1 MYSFDFDSAY
11 GALAQAI
18 EKAPEDPLPY
28 AARSAAL
35 LFSELD
41 RMGVLKS
48 EFFAS
53 NKRIAS
59 KQQNISPD
67 ASVKARLDADIET
80 AKRLAGAT
88 LDRESENANA
98 LLAMA
103 MAWGIAADYTA
114 LVEKRQ
120 FGSLSVAKQSH
131 KYANQLRKARPDLHD
146 ALLTTGLSE
155 YILGSL
161 PFFVRWFVKF
171 EDTEGSKQKGIEQ
184 LKVVARSGRL
194 YKPFAKILLA
204 IVNVREKRYQTAFVL
219 LDDLSREFP
228 ENPLLRAEADRL
240 RERLQ
245 PAP

>member
-1 MYSFDFDSAY
+1 MIAALLLVSIAADIERAFERMYSFDFDSAY

-103 MAWGIAADYTA
+103 MAWGIAAA
-114 LVEKRQ
+114 
-120 FGSLSVAKQSH
+120 AC
-131 KYANQLRKARPDLHD
+131 
-146 ALLTTGLSE
+146 
-155 YILGSL
+155 
-161 PFFVRWFVKF
+161 
-171 EDTEGSKQKGIEQ
+171 
-184 LKVVARSGRL
+184 
-194 YKPFAKILLA
+194 LA
-204 IVNVREKRYQTAFVL
+204 VPR
-219 LDDLSREFP
+219 
-228 ENPLLRAEADRL
+228 
-240 RERLQ
+240 
-245 PAP
+245 